1 MTARTSHFVAVEYRG
16 GPKDGDRD
24 VMTWPPPKEVRFPCR
39 CPDITLAAPVPTAWD
54 EIGLCCHRY
63 APSDL
68 QSCQPFEVS
77 DAQLISARDVK
88 LLLDCLAEHRHPYVY
103 THQGVA

>member
-1 MTARTSHFVAVEYRG
+1 MDGG

-24 VMTWPPPKEVRFPCR
+24 VMRWPPPLEVRFPCR
-39 CPDITLAAPVPTAWD
+39 CPDITLAATVDTWD
-54 EIGLCCHRY
+54 EVGLQCHRY

-68 QSCQPFEVS
+68 QNCQPFEIS
-77 DAQLISARDVK
+77 DRELTQARDVR
-88 LLLDCLAEHRHPYVY
+88 LLLDALAERRQPYVY